1 MYKQVKENWTKNKTR
16 QNRGA
21 YQSPLSW
28 TSKPRI
34 LHVCKFPFRIVC
46 VCVCVCACQHR
57 CVCELL
63 DMAWMGKE
71 KWTLKM

>member
-1 MYKQVKENWTKNKTR
+1 MYKQVKENWTKNKTK

-34 LHVCKFPFRIVC
+34 LHLCKFPFTCLYIKS
-46 VCVCVCACQHR
+46 
-57 CVCELL
+57 LSSSTSMIYL
-63 DMAWMGKE
+63 GKLMGFPHE
-71 KWTLKM
+71 DE